1 MWKQQRVIDR
11 VNSLVIILAYD
22 VFAHKDGQQADQQST
37 IFVIGDAPTIVT
49 LTNQIRKR
57 VQGNFVVVIQKH
69 LRKRNIAQRFV
80 SSISLVNI
88 HSQIQSPVVQKVDN
102 AIHWINLYPL
112 DRATGFPNTYPLDSD
127 LSDG

>member
-1 MWKQQRVIDR
+1 M
-11 VNSLVIILAYD
+11 IILAYD

-37 IFVIGDAPTIVT
+37 IFVISDAPTIVT

-69 LRKRNIAQRFV
+69 LRKRNITQRFV

-88 HSQIQSPVVQKVDN
+88 HSQILSPVVQKVDN
-102 AIHWINLYPL
+102 AIHWINPYPL
-112 DRATGFPNTYPLDSD
+112 NGTIDFPNTYPLDGD
-127 LSDG
+127 LFGG

>member
-1 MWKQQRVIDR
+1 M
-11 VNSLVIILAYD
+11 IILAYD

-37 IFVIGDAPTIVT
+37 IFVISDAPTIVT

-69 LRKRNIAQRFV
+69 LRKRNITQRFV

-112 DRATGFPNTYPLDSD
+112 DRATGFPNTYPLKSD
-127 LSDG
+127 LSHG

>member
-1 MWKQQRVIDR
+1 M
-11 VNSLVIILAYD
+11 IILAYD

-57 VQGNFVVVIQKH
+57 VQGNFIVVIQKH

-80 SSISLVNI
+80 SSKSLLNI
-88 HSQIQSPVVQKVDN
+88 HSQIQCPVVQNVDN
-102 AIHWINLYPL
+102 AIHWINP
-112 DRATGFPNTYPLDSD
+112 YPLDSTIGFPNMYPLVGD
-127 LSDG
+127 LVDSTIYLLNNQGKLP